1 MCVTLTV
8 SVRGEGSGA
17 SAYPLFPIAS
27 LTPVS
32 VERKDLRRARYGRV
46 VPIILAVCG
55 YLATPLKK
63 SVHSIQECIR
73 ERAKEF
79 TKALRS
85 LLESLAATIGR

>member
-1 MCVTLTV
+1 MRNPDGV
-8 SVRGEGSGA
+8 GEGSGA

-32 VERKDLRRARYGRV
+32 VARKDLRRAGYGRV
-46 VPIILAVCG
+46 IPIILAVCG
-55 YLATPLKK
+55 YLSTPLSK

-73 ERAKEF
+73 DRAKEL

-85 LLESLAATIGR
+85 LL